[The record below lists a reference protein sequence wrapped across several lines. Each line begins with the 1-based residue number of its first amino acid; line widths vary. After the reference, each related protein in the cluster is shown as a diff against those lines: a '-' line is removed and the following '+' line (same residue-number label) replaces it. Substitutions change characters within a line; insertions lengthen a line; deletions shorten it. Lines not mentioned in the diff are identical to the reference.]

1 MAAADRAERRIGR
14 IVLRGSRLVDRVPTR
29 VRVTVAFT
37 AVMAVLLAGA
47 GLLLYLRLGSTLQAT
62 VDRGLR
68 SRAGDVAALIKQ
80 ADSGLAQSGRSPLTE
95 QGESLAQILDS
106 RGRVVD
112 ALPILRAHPLLTAS
126 EVRRAVRA
134 TIIVEHDR
142 SPAGQDRVR
151 LLATPIRAQGQ
162 RLLVV
167 VGSSLDPVT
176 EAQSELG
183 RLLILGGPIAL
194 LLASLA
200 GYGAAA
206 GALRPVEQMRRRARE
221 IRATRPGRRLPVP
234 PSKDEVARLGETL
247 NEMLDRLEE
256 AFAHERRF
264 VSDAS
269 HELRTPL
276 AILKAELELAL
287 RDATDM
293 DAIRVAVASAAEEAD
308 RVVQLAEDLLVIARS
323 DDGRLPVR
331 LADVDAGEVLRA
343 ASRRFASRASE
354 RGVDFEIRAP
364 DDQELIAD
372 RLRLEQ
378 ALGNLID
385 NALRH
390 GSGAVTLAAERRG
403 DRIELHVRDDGP
415 GFPDDFIA
423 DAFERFT
430 RADTARSRG
439 GSGLGLAI
447 VAAIA
452 HGHGGV
458 ARARNRPEGGAD
470 VWIDLPRAPDPVAR
484 LPA

>member
-1 MAAADRAERRIGR
+1 VARA
-14 IVLRGSRLVDRVPTR
+14 SRLIDRVPTR

-47 GLLLYLRLGSTLQAT
+47 GLFLYLRLGNTLQAT

-106 RGRVVD
+106 RGHVVD
-112 ALPILRAHPLLTAS
+112 ALPTLRAHPLLTAS
-126 EVRRAVRA
+126 EVRRAVRG
-134 TIIVEHDR
+134 TVIVEHDT

-287 RDATDM
+287 RDASDM
-293 DAIRVAVASAAEEAD
+293 EAIRAAVRSAAEEAD

-323 DDGRLPVR
+323 DEGRLPVR
-331 LADVDAGEVLRA
+331 LAEVDAGEVLRT
-343 ASRRFASRASE
+343 ASRRFASRAAE
-354 RGVDFEIRAP
+354 RGVDLEIGAP
-364 DDQELIAD
+364 DDQPLLAD

-390 GSGAVTLAAERRG
+390 GSGSVTLAVEPRD
-403 DRIELHVRDDGP
+403 DRVELHVRDDGP
-415 GFPDDFIA
+415 GFPDGFLGE
-423 DAFERFT
+423 AFERFT
-430 RADTARSRG
+430 RADAARGRG
-439 GSGLGLAI
+439 GAGLGLAI

-452 HGHGGV
+452 HGHGGA
-458 ARARNRPEGGAD
+458 ARACNRPEGGAD
-470 VWIDLPRAPDPVAR
+470 VWIELPRAPDPLPR

>member
-1 MAAADRAERRIGR
+1 M
-14 IVLRGSRLVDRVPTR
+14 PTR

-37 AVMAVLLAGA
+37 AVMALLLAGA
-47 GLLLYLRLGSTLQAT
+47 GLFLYLRLGSTLQAT

-68 SRAGDVAALIKQ
+68 SRAGDVTALIRQ
-80 ADSGLAQSGRSPLTE
+80 ADSGLAKAGHSPLTD

-112 ALPILRAHPLLTAS
+112 ALPTLRAHPLLTAS
-126 EVRRAVRA
+126 EVRRATSG
-134 TIIVEHDR
+134 TIIVEHDTE
-142 SPAGQDRVR
+142 PGEPDRVR
-151 LLATPIRAQGQ
+151 LLATPVSAQGH

-167 VGSSLDPVT
+167 VGSSLEPVT
-176 EAQSELG
+176 EAQSQLG
-183 RLLILGGPIAL
+183 RLLLVGGPIAL
-194 LLASLA
+194 LIASLA

-206 GALRPVEQMRRRARE
+206 GALRPVEQMRRDAGE
-221 IRATRPGRRLPVP
+221 IRATRPGQRLPVP

-247 NEMLDRLEE
+247 NEMLERLEE

-293 DAIRVAVASAAEEAD
+293 DTIRVAVASAAEEAD

-331 LADVDAGEVLRA
+331 VAEVDAGEVLRA

-354 RGVDFEIRAP
+354 RGIDLEIRAP
-364 DDQELIAD
+364 DQQQLAAD

-390 GSGAVTLAAERRG
+390 GSGAVTLAAEPHG

-415 GFPDDFIA
+415 GFPDNFIA

-430 RADTARSRG
+430 RADAARSRG
-439 GSGLGLAI
+439 GAGLGLAI

-452 HGHGGV
+452 RGHGGT
-458 ARARNRPEGGAD
+458 AHARNRPEGGAD
-470 VWIDLPRAPDPVAR
+470 VWIDLPRAPDPAAR
-484 LPA
+484 LLA